1 MPELTEVEAPKTAG
15 FVDRG
20 YNYERKRKRIEEEE
34 EEIKRLEAAQ
44 RGESTEEDEPKEEEA
59 VEAKEADTEVEEAT
73 LSPEERS
80 FKKRY
85 GDLRRH
91 MQEKEKEWNE
101 KFEAFEK
108 RMKKDSI
115 VPPKSDEDI
124 EEWAKEYPDVAGIVE
139 TIAAKKA
146 QEMFSKADARL
157 KELDQAQTEAQRVKA
172 ENQIRKAHEDFDD
185 LRASDEFHN
194 WAEEQ
199 PKWVQDALYENADDP
214 ASVVRVIDLYK
225 VDKGLTKTAKKEK
238 AKEAASTITRR
249 TKTDVDVDDANDV
262 IRESDVAKMS
272 AKEFEARSDDINKA
286 IRSGKFV
293 YDVSGNAR

>member
-34 EEIKRLEAAQ
+34 EEIRRLEAAQ

-73 LSPEERS
+73 LSPEEKS

>member
-272 AKEFEARSDDINKA
+272 AKEFEAKSDDINKA

>member
-262 IRESDVAKMS
+262 IRESEVAKMS
-272 AKEFEARSDDINKA
+272 AKEFEARSEEINKA